1 MIQKVTKTCS
11 SCETKYTVAWD
22 IEEQDLEPLT
32 CPFCGFEV
40 EDEEENVEWVNEHED
55 EEDDN
60 WN

>member
-1 MIQKVTKTCS
+1 MAEKRKKTCS
-11 SCETKYTVAWD
+11 SCETKYTIVWD

-40 EDEEENVEWVNEHED
+40 SDEEDDVEWVNSDQED
-55 EEDDN
+55 EDDN